1 MINRLKVNIFDK
13 NLIVQFKSVV
23 SLLVGVLTTI
33 LIFKDIPQ
41 KYKNYCFIAF
51 VILLIIIYLVLWVRS
66 NTIKRVELNINN
78 SKMEIE
84 QGDIFEQDGLK
95 VIAFNEFFD
104 TEVSDRLISDKT
116 LNGIYLKNIV
126 SDVNKLDLDIEND
139 QYLSKNIIEKNVQRA
154 EGKSTRYELGSI
166 YKRDDYLLTAFSK
179 FDEYNRAYLTI
190 KDYNNFLIN
199 FWKEI
204 DKIYNAENISIP
216 LLGSNITRFK
226 ECNLSDQQLLEL
238 LIWSFKLSKFS
249 NSNSSKVSI
258 VVHKKTMDKINL
270 YKLKTLFY
278 YYYFKSCGYKVRR
291 EYLWLLVF
299 YKIK

>member
-13 NLIVQFKSVV
+13 NLILQFKSVV
-23 SLLVGVLTTI
+23 SLLVGILTTI

-51 VILLIIIYLVLWVRS
+51 VILLIIIYLVLWIRS
-66 NTIKRVELNINN
+66 NTIKRIELNINN
-78 SKMEIE
+78 SKLEIK

-104 TEVSDRLISDKT
+104 TEISDRLISDKT
-116 LNGIYLKNIV
+116 LNGIYLKNVV
-126 SDVNKLDLDIEND
+126 SDINQLDLDIENN
-139 QYLSKNIIEKNVQRA
+139 QYLSKNIIEKNVQRT
-154 EGKSTRYELGSI
+154 EGKTTRYELGSI
-166 YKRDDYLLTAFSK
+166 YKKDDYLLTAFSK

-199 FWKEI
+199 FWEEI
-204 DKIYNAENISIP
+204 DKTYNAENISIP
-216 LLGSNITRFK
+216 LLGSNITRFR
-226 ECNLSDQQLLEL
+226 ECNLSEQQLLEL
-238 LIWSFKLSKFS
+238 LIWSFRLSKFS

-258 VVHKKTMDKINL
+258 IIHKKTMDKVNL

-278 YYYFKSCGYKVRR
+278 D
-291 EYLWLLVF
+291 
-299 YKIK
+299 

>member
-13 NLIVQFKSVV
+13 NLILQFKSVV
-23 SLLVGVLTTI
+23 SLLVGILTTI

-51 VILLIIIYLVLWVRS
+51 VILLIIIYLALWIRS
-66 NTIKRVELNINN
+66 NTIKRIELNINN
-78 SKMEIE
+78 SKLEIK

-104 TEVSDRLISDKT
+104 TEISDRLISDKT
-116 LNGIYLKNIV
+116 LNGIYLKNVV
-126 SDVNKLDLDIEND
+126 SDINQLDLDIENN
-139 QYLSKNIIEKNVQRA
+139 QYLLKNIIEKNVQRT
-154 EGKSTRYELGSI
+154 EGKTTRYQLGSI
-166 YKRDDYLLTAFSK
+166 YKRNDYLLTAFSK

-199 FWKEI
+199 FWEEI
-204 DKIYNAENISIP
+204 DKTYNAENISIP
-216 LLGSNITRFK
+216 LLGSNITRFR
-226 ECNLSDQQLLEL
+226 ECNLSEQQLLEL
-238 LIWSFKLSKFS
+238 LIWSFRLSKFS

-258 VVHKKTMDKINL
+258 IIHKKTMDKVNL

-278 YYYFKSCGYKVRR
+278 D
-291 EYLWLLVF
+291 
-299 YKIK
+299 

>member
-270 YKLKTLFY
+270 YKLKTLF
-278 YYYFKSCGYKVRR
+278 
-291 EYLWLLVF
+291 
-299 YKIK
+299 

>member
-226 ECNLSDQQLLEL
+226 ECNLS
-238 LIWSFKLSKFS
+238 
-249 NSNSSKVSI
+249 
-258 VVHKKTMDKINL
+258 
-270 YKLKTLFY
+270 
-278 YYYFKSCGYKVRR
+278 
-291 EYLWLLVF
+291 
-299 YKIK
+299 

>member
-199 FWKEI
+199 YWKEI

-278 YYYFKSCGYKVRR
+278 D
-291 EYLWLLVF
+291 
-299 YKIK
+299 

>member
-278 YYYFKSCGYKVRR
+278 D
-291 EYLWLLVF
+291 
-299 YKIK
+299 

>member
-126 SDVNKLDLDIEND
+126 SDVNKLDLDIDFVDIN
-139 QYLSKNIIEKNVQRA
+139 LSK
-154 EGKSTRYELGSI
+154 L
-166 YKRDDYLLTAFSK
+166 
-179 FDEYNRAYLTI
+179 
-190 KDYNNFLIN
+190 
-199 FWKEI
+199 
-204 DKIYNAENISIP
+204 
-216 LLGSNITRFK
+216 FK
-226 ECNLSDQQLLEL
+226 V
-238 LIWSFKLSKFS
+238 I
-249 NSNSSKVSI
+249 
-258 VVHKKTMDKINL
+258 
-270 YKLKTLFY
+270 
-278 YYYFKSCGYKVRR
+278 
-291 EYLWLLVF
+291 
-299 YKIK
+299 

>member
-204 DKIYNAENISIP
+204 DKIYNAEDISIP

-278 YYYFKSCGYKVRR
+278 D
-291 EYLWLLVF
+291 
-299 YKIK
+299 

>member
-278 YYYFKSCGYKVRR
+278 YYFKSCGYKVRR

>member
-23 SLLVGVLTTI
+23 LLLVGVLTTI

-278 YYYFKSCGYKVRR
+278 D
-291 EYLWLLVF
+291 
-299 YKIK
+299 

>member
-1 MINRLKVNIFDK
+1 M
-13 NLIVQFKSVV
+13 
-23 SLLVGVLTTI
+23 
-33 LIFKDIPQ
+33 
-41 KYKNYCFIAF
+41 
-51 VILLIIIYLVLWVRS
+51 
-66 NTIKRVELNINN
+66 
-78 SKMEIE
+78 
-84 QGDIFEQDGLK
+84 
-95 VIAFNEFFD
+95 
-104 TEVSDRLISDKT
+104 
-116 LNGIYLKNIV
+116 
-126 SDVNKLDLDIEND
+126 
-139 QYLSKNIIEKNVQRA
+139 
-154 EGKSTRYELGSI
+154 
-166 YKRDDYLLTAFSK
+166 LTAFSK

-278 YYYFKSCGYKVRR
+278 D
-291 EYLWLLVF
+291 
-299 YKIK
+299 

>member
-258 VVHKKTMDKINL
+258 VVHKKTMDKINV

-278 YYYFKSCGYKVRR
+278 D
-291 EYLWLLVF
+291 
-299 YKIK
+299 

>member
-41 KYKNYCFIAF
+41 KYKNYFFLAF

-278 YYYFKSCGYKVRR
+278 D
-291 EYLWLLVF
+291 
-299 YKIK
+299 